1 MTEDKSEQHTFPRF
15 WLFVILVLGSV
26 ILGDL
31 NQRMA
36 DARGLEN
43 DLEYLQ
49 ARSEQLDEE
58 LLYLDEQIEL
68 VDSDDFIDD
77 WAHEEGK
84 MVKDNEVLVIFV
96 PTGVDEGID
105 QSIPA
110 SNTTSAEKIEVWLEL
125 IFGR

>member
-1 MTEDKSEQHTFPRF
+1 MAEDKTDKQSFPRF
-15 WLFVILVLGSV
+15 WLFVILVLGSA

-49 ARSEQLDEE
+49 AKSEQLDDE
-58 LLYLDEQIEL
+58 LLYLDEQIEV

-96 PTGVDEGID
+96 PTEIDEELDGPIA
-105 QSIPA
+105 A
-110 SNTTSAEKIEVWLEL
+110 SDTNAANELDVWLEL
-125 IFGR
+125 IFGQ